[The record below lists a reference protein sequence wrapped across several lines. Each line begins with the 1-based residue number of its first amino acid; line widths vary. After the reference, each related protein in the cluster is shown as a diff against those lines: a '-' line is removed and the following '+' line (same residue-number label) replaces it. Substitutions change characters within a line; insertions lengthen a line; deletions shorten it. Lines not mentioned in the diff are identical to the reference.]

1 MNSRLGKT
9 IQPRTYY
16 VRHVFRKAP
25 EGKLCEIG
33 WPVPTTFSRNFHAI
47 DRCRAGSISVDSLRD
62 DRPALILYIY
72 LHGFTGVKEM
82 AKTVMQLEG
91 FDHCA
96 F

>member
-1 MNSRLGKT
+1 
-9 IQPRTYY
+9 
-16 VRHVFRKAP
+16 V
-25 EGKLCEIG
+25 
-33 WPVPTTFSRNFHAI
+33 
-47 DRCRAGSISVDSLRD
+47 GSISVDSLRD